1 MQESS
6 FTESG
11 SGNRRSDGV
20 MDRIVF
26 VIPDMPG
33 GGTERVVALLANEYG
48 RRGIAVT
55 ILLFAGHETAYPLG
69 EGVEVVSVGNP
80 SGGSVKE
87 RLGRILRMRRF
98 YKAHPG
104 CQIWS
109 FSVMGAVFSAVAALG
124 QRHFVLVSERNDPH
138 RYEHPRIRNISYR
151 LADVVVC
158 QTPDAAES
166 FPAAIRRKAVVIPN
180 PLEMEGLVPYDG
192 ERQARIVA
200 VGRLSAQ
207 KNHRLLLEAFAM
219 FAGRHETY
227 VLEIYG
233 KGELEEE
240 LKNLA
245 GKLGIAHRVFFQG
258 FSDNV
263 QEKIR
268 QAEMYV
274 LSSDY
279 EGISNSM
286 LEAMALGMPVIATD
300 CPIGG
305 SRMYIKDGVNGHLV
319 PVGDAQALAAA
330 MDRMAGDPAFGRKLG
345 REASKLR
352 EDLAVSK
359 IAGRFIAL
367 SGKGRD
373 SHE

>member
-1 MQESS
+1 
-6 FTESG
+6 
-11 SGNRRSDGV
+11 

-33 GGTERVVALLANEYG
+33 GGTERVVALLANEYC
-48 RRGIAVT
+48 RRGIEVT
-55 ILLFAGHETAYPLG
+55 VLLFAGQETAYFLSDG
-69 EGVEVVSVGNP
+69 IEVVSVGNP
-80 SGGSVKE
+80 SGGKISE
-87 RLGRILRMRRF
+87 RLGRIRRMRRF
-98 YKAHPG
+98 YRENQG

-109 FSVMGAVFSAVAALG
+109 FSVMGAVFSTVAALG
-124 QRHFVLVSERNDPH
+124 QGHFMLVSERNDPNQ
-138 RYEHPRIRNISYR
+138 YEHPRIRNLSYR
-151 LADVVVC
+151 MADVVVC

-166 FPAAIRRKAVVIPN
+166 FPAAIRRKAAVIPN
-180 PLEMEGLVPYDG
+180 PLELEGAVPYEG
-192 ERQARIVA
+192 ERQKRIVA

-207 KNHRLLLEAFAM
+207 KNHKLLLKAFAA
-219 FAGRHETY
+219 FAGKHETY

-240 LKNLA
+240 LKKLA
-245 GKLGIAHRVFFQG
+245 GNLGIGDRVFFRG
-258 FSDNV
+258 FCHNV

-268 QAEMYV
+268 SAGMYV

-305 SRMYIKDGVNGHLV
+305 SKMYIRDGINGLLV
-319 PVGDAQALAAA
+319 PVGDAKALAAA
-330 MDRMAGDPAFGRKLG
+330 MDRLAGDLDFGRRLGAEAAKL
-345 REASKLR
+345 K

-359 IAGRFIAL
+359 IADRFLAL
-367 SGKGRD
+367 SDKGRY
-373 SHE
+373 

>member
-1 MQESS
+1 
-6 FTESG
+6 
-11 SGNRRSDGV
+11 

-33 GGTERVVALLANEYG
+33 GGTERVVALLANEYC
-48 RRGIAVT
+48 RRGIRVT
-55 ILLFAGHETAYPLG
+55 ILLFAGSETAYPLCDG
-69 EGVEVVSVGNP
+69 IEVVSVGYP
-80 SGGSVKE
+80 SGGKIGE
-87 RLGRILRMRRF
+87 RIGRIRRMRRF
-98 YKAHPG
+98 YRENKG

-138 RYEHPRIRNISYR
+138 QYEHPRIRNLSYR
-151 LADVVVC
+151 MANVVIC

-180 PLEMEGLVPYDG
+180 PLELEGTVPYEG
-192 ERQARIVA
+192 ERQLRIVA
-200 VGRLSAQ
+200 VGRLNAQ
-207 KNHRLLLEAFAM
+207 KNHKLLLEAFAV
-219 FAGRHETY
+219 FARKHKAY

-240 LKNLA
+240 LKSLA
-245 GKLGIAHRVFFQG
+245 GKLGIADRVFFQG
-258 FSDNV
+258 FCDHV

-268 QAEMYV
+268 AAGMYV

-305 SRMYIKDGVNGHLV
+305 SKMYIKDGINGLLV

-330 MDRMAGDPAFGRKLG
+330 MDRLAGDAAFGRQLG
-345 REASKLR
+345 AEAAKVK
-352 EDLAVSK
+352 ENLAVSR
-359 IAGRFIAL
+359 IADRFLTL
-367 SGKGRD
+367 SENSEKDRY
-373 SHE
+373 